1 MYLVLKG
8 LRGQFPFCILF
19 SWRILVMLPLKKKIM
34 KKESSSI
41 FSHVGLVTL
50 AMIFSTS
57 II

>member
-1 MYLVLKG
+1 MPCFERSAGSVSFLYSFLLANFGNVT
-8 LRGQFPFCILF
+8 I
-19 SWRILVMLPLKKKIM
+19 KKKIM

-50 AMIFSTS
+50 AMIFSTG